1 MFIMNGEE
9 NGFGGLDEPLNL
21 HVCITKIMKPL
32 IVIVPLL
39 VMFTIIYIQVE
50 PKHCHLIVN
59 VNKRH

>member
-9 NGFGGLDEPLNL
+9 NGLGGLDEPLNL

-50 PKHCHLIVN
+50 PGGSALSFG
-59 VNKRH
+59 